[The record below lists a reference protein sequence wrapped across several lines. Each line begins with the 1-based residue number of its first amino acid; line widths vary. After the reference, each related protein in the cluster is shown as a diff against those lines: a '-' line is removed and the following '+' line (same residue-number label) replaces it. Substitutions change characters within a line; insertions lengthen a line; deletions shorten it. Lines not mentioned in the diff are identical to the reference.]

1 MILSPLIEES
11 YLKAPA
17 YCDSIGSDVGT
28 LPLGVGILDI
38 DNALLSPGILQ
49 AIAVDP
55 STRDAID
62 RCYRDF
68 ESFTPTGSLLLP
80 HRLVP
85 STTMS
90 DQVYPLAGQLEDSV
104 SRLKVLPT
112 HNKHLL
118 SLLNKASKPI
128 VRVCY
133 MLFRRRGESTYYLHS
148 YPLPLYATVLAQT
161 YVSIPAVSLGY

>member
-28 LPLGVGILDI
+28 LPDGVGILDI

-68 ESFTPTGSLLLP
+68 ESFTPTGSLPLPPPFLL
-80 HRLVP
+80 
-85 STTMS
+85 T
-90 DQVYPLAGQLEDSV
+90 
-104 SRLKVLPT
+104 LPT
-112 HNKHLL
+112 L
-118 SLLNKASKPI
+118 I
-128 VRVCY
+128 
-133 MLFRRRGESTYYLHS
+133 S
-148 YPLPLYATVLAQT
+148 YIDTVYFV
-161 YVSIPAVSLGY
+161 YV

>member
-28 LPLGVGILDI
+28 LPDGVGILDI

-68 ESFTPTGSLLLP
+68 ESFTPTGSLPLPPLPPPFLL
-80 HRLVP
+80 
-85 STTMS
+85 T
-90 DQVYPLAGQLEDSV
+90 
-104 SRLKVLPT
+104 LPT
-112 HNKHLL
+112 L
-118 SLLNKASKPI
+118 I
-128 VRVCY
+128 
-133 MLFRRRGESTYYLHS
+133 S
-148 YPLPLYATVLAQT
+148 YIDTVYFV
-161 YVSIPAVSLGY
+161 YV